1 GKFGPQWSE
10 LVEQWYLHEKNHGF
24 VCPTKGHSAKL
35 RPKEIGAWVQRARTG
50 SPDIKD
56 VVRFAGEWQNW
67 WQDINP
73 VWRKVKLPMPRE
85 DGPWMFLDLPGQNG
99 FLNVLIGL
107 KWWRERL
114 DEESQEW
121 RDAVAD
127 VSWVLKRM

>member
-1 GKFGPQWSE
+1 P
-10 LVEQWYLHEKNHGF
+10 
-24 VCPTKGHSAKL
+24 A
-35 RPKEIGAWVQRARTG
+35 QRNWGVGCRGARTG

-127 VSWVLKRM
+127 VSWVLKRMNG